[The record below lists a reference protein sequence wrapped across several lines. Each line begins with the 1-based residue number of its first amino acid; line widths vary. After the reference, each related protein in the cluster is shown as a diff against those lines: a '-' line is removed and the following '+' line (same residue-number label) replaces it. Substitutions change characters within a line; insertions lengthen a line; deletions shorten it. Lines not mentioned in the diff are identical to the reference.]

1 MIPSS
6 PGDLFDLSNLITF
19 ILCISSKDTAF
30 SQNAFSSSV
39 NLTSTVLKSD
49 SASISSIPSEVK
61 SSLKT
66 LFVLLK

>member
-6 PGDLFDLSNLITF
+6 PGDLLDLSNLIT
-19 ILCISSKDTAF
+19 LCISSNDTAF

-49 SASISSIPSEVK
+49 SASVSSIPSEVK
-61 SSLKT
+61 SSLKN
-66 LFVLLK
+66 LFVLLE